1 MPLLPSQ
8 LATYARHHNEAPQT
22 VPGDSCAGWVT
33 RGTNFV
39 VVVSRVSPGD
49 TLQRDNVDE
58 YVLIV
63 PETPGLSIEVQAGAE
78 SVQAAADSLTIVPPG
93 PSRLRVSGSG
103 LIARVFSS
111 DVTDLLALADNRAT
125 YATPNPDAAPLVA
138 WPEPV
143 GGYKLRHYRLA
154 EHTTEGSQM
163 RIFRTRKLMV
173 NPLLKRTVARDVR
186 KLSPHSHAD
195 FEQGSLALD
204 GTYVHHLRY
213 PWGPDMTL
221 WHDDQ
226 AEQMGS
232 PSLLVVPP
240 KVIHTSRNID
250 APGVLVDIFAPPRW
264 DFSRKGVVCNG
275 DEYPMP
281 PEPTAAA

>member
-8 LATYARHHNEAPQT
+8 IATYARHHDHAPRA
-22 VPGDSCAGWVT
+22 VHGDTCPAWIT
-33 RGTNFV
+33 RGANFV

-49 TLQRDNVDE
+49 TLTRDNVDE
-58 YVLIV
+58 YVLVV
-63 PETPGLSIEVQAGAE
+63 PPDAPGLSVHIQAGAE
-78 SVQAAADSLTIVPPG
+78 SLQAGADSLTIVPPG
-93 PSRLRVSGSG
+93 PSTLSVEGSG
-103 LIARVFSS
+103 LVARVFSS
-111 DVTDLLALADNRAT
+111 DVIDLLEMADNQAA

-154 EHTTEGSQM
+154 DYVTEGSQM
-163 RIFRTRKLMV
+163 RVFRTRKLMV
-173 NPLLKRTVARDVR
+173 NPLLKRTVPRDVH
-186 KLSPHSHAD
+186 KLSPHSHVD
-195 FEQGSLALD
+195 FEQGSLALS

-213 PWGPDMTL
+213 PWGADMTL
-221 WHDDQ
+221 WRADE

-250 APGVLVDIFAPPRW
+250 APGVLLDIFAPPRW
-264 DFSRKGVVCNG
+264 DFSKKGQVCNA

-281 PEPTAAA
+281 PEPGA